1 VVGDLKTINRCHGTL
16 LLSLAYALRIA
27 SRVDAEAN
35 TPRFAI
41 SPHYCGSTSEWVP
54 RKKTVIS
61 RRGLRPIT
69 GIHLADIH
77 AARQKRKQTMW
88 ESSGTLRQ
96 GRCAADL
103 STKDATDKG
112 QCPNF
117 RLEAG
122 VAPGSRS
129 VFKRVRC
136 QLALGR
142 RATPASKRGG
152 TRVFQQ
158 PLNEELISN

>member
-1 VVGDLKTINRCHGTL
+1 M
-16 LLSLAYALRIA
+16 LR
-27 SRVDAEAN
+27 R
-35 TPRFAI
+35 TRPGFAI

-54 RKKTVIS
+54 RKKRSFS

-77 AARQKRKQTMW
+77 AALAKTETNYV

-129 VFKRVRC
+129 VSNEFVANSRWVGGQRPP
-136 QLALGR
+136 LNGEEPEFSA
-142 RATPASKRGG
+142 ASKRGIDFKLG
-152 TRVFQQ
+152 
-158 PLNEELISN
+158 LNGMQGRH